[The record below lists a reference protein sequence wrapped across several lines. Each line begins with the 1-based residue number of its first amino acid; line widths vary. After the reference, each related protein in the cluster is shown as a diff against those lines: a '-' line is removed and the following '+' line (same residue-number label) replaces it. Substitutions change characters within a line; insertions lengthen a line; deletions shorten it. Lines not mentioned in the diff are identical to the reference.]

1 MTRRLVAGVDSSTQ
15 STKVL
20 LVDTGDGT
28 VVARGTAPHTVTGTD
43 GARESDPVEWW
54 DALAAALAQALA
66 QAGPGAGVA
75 AISVGAQQHG
85 LVTLDS
91 RGGPVR
97 PAMLWNDVRAAPQAA
112 QLTVAGRELGGAAA
126 DGTARDGPE
135 RDGAHIEGAA
145 LEGAA
150 QWARRT
156 GTVPVA
162 SITAAKWAW
171 LRRHEPDSAARTA
184 AIRLPHDYLTERLSG
199 GPVTD
204 RGDASGTGWFSTA
217 TDAYDPA
224 ILALPLL
231 ELDPALLPE
240 VRQPGEIAGTV
251 TPAAAALGLR
261 RGTVVGI
268 GTGDNMAAALGLGL
282 GPGEPVISLGTS
294 GTAYAVSVHRPADL
308 SGVVAGFADA
318 AGAFLPLSATLNCTQ
333 AVDWMAALLRR
344 DREAVEPGGTAVVL
358 PYLDGERTPNLPNA
372 TGLITGLRH
381 DTTAGQLL
389 QATYDGAACS
399 LLTALEQVGASGDP
413 IAPAAPLILI
423 GGGAKGAAWRN
434 TIRRLSGRELLV
446 PDGAEL
452 VALGAA
458 AQAAAALTGE
468 PAPDV
473 ARRWNT
479 RRGSRYEAGPGRHR
493 GSRQDQRDP
502 APRPRPSRSM
512 IAETFRMFAQK
523 SPGS

>member
-1 MTRRLVAGVDSSTQ
+1 M
-15 STKVL
+15 L
-20 LVDTGDGT
+20 LVDADDGT

-66 QAGPGAGVA
+66 RAGLAAEVA

-91 RGGPVR
+91 HGDPVR

-112 QLTVAGRELGGAAA
+112 QLTGALGGAGLGSGGLGGAGLDSGGLGGA
-126 DGTARDGPE
+126 GLGSGGPGGGGLDDAGPGGGGL
-135 RDGAHIEGAA
+135 DGAV
-145 LEGAA
+145 
-150 QWARRT
+150 QWALRT

-171 LRRHEPDSAARTA
+171 LRRHEPGSAGRTA
-184 AIRLPHDYLTERLSG
+184 AIRLPHDYLTQRLSG
-199 GPVTD
+199 EPVTD

-217 TDAYDPA
+217 TDTYDSE

-240 VRQPGEIAGTV
+240 VRLPGEVAGTV
-251 TPAAAALGLR
+251 TSAAAAAVGLR
-261 RGTVVGI
+261 QGTVVGI

-282 GPGEPVISLGTS
+282 APGEPVISLGTS
-294 GTAYAVSVHRPADL
+294 GTAYTVSARRPADP

-333 AVDWMAALLRR
+333 AVDRMAALLGR
-344 DREAVEPGGTAVVL
+344 DRGAVEPDGTAVVL
-358 PYLDGERTPNLPNA
+358 PYFDGERTPNLPNA
-372 TGLITGLRH
+372 AALITGLRH
-381 DTTAGQLL
+381 DTTAGHLL

-423 GGGAKGAAWRN
+423 GGGAKGAAWRD
-434 TIRRLSGRELLV
+434 TIGRLSGRELLV
-446 PDGAEL
+446 PDAAEL

-458 AQAAAALTGE
+458 AQAAAAVTGE

-479 RRGSRYEAGPGRHR
+479 RDGSRYGPIPADTAALDKINATLHR
-493 GSRQDQRDP
+493 ARELLAVADQ
-502 APRPRPSRSM
+502 
-512 IAETFRMFAQK
+512 
-523 SPGS
+523 

>member
-20 LVDTGDGT
+20 LVDVGDGT
-28 VVARGTAPHTVTGTD
+28 VAGRGAAPHTVSGTD
-43 GARESDPVEWW
+43 GARESDPAQWW
-54 DALAAALAQALA
+54 DALAAALRQALA
-66 QAGPGAGVA
+66 QAGSGPDVA

-91 RGGPVR
+91 GGDPVR

-112 QLTVAGRELGGAAA
+112 QLTAELGGAASW
-126 DGTARDGPE
+126 T
-135 RDGAHIEGAA
+135 
-145 LEGAA
+145 
-150 QWARRT
+150 QRT

-171 LRRHEPDSAARTA
+171 LRQHEPASAARTA
-184 AIRLPHDYLTERLSG
+184 AIRLPHDYLTQRLSG
-199 GPVTD
+199 QPVTD
-204 RGDASGTGWFSTA
+204 RGDASGSGWFSTA
-217 TDAYDPA
+217 TDAYDPEL
-224 ILALPLL
+224 LALPLL
-231 ELDPALLPE
+231 ELDPAMLPE
-240 VRQPGEIAGTV
+240 VRRPDQVAGTV
-251 TPAAAALGLR
+251 TASAAAALGLR
-261 RGTVVGI
+261 QDTVVGI

-282 GPGEPVISLGTS
+282 APGEPVISLGTS
-294 GTAYAVSVHRPADL
+294 GTAYAVSVRRPGDP

-333 AVDWMAALLRR
+333 AVDRVAALLGR
-344 DREAVEPGGTAVVL
+344 DREAVEPGGTAIVL

-372 TGLITGLRH
+372 AGLITGLRH

-399 LLTALEQVGASGDP
+399 LLTALEQVAASGDP
-413 IAPAAPLILI
+413 IAPGATLILI
-423 GGGAKGAAWRN
+423 GGGAKGTAWRN
-434 TIRRLSGRELLV
+434 TILRLSGRELLV
-446 PDGAEL
+446 PDTAEL

-468 PAPDV
+468 PAPEV

-479 RRGSRYEAGPGRHR
+479 RRGSRFAPCPADAGTLDKINETLRRAH
-493 GSRQDQRDP
+493 DLL
-502 APRPRPSRSM
+502 AP
-512 IAETFRMFAQK
+512 
-523 SPGS
+523 

>member
-1 MTRRLVAGVDSSTQ
+1 VTRRLVAGVDSSTQ

-20 LVDTGDGT
+20 LVDAGDGT
-28 VVARGTAPHTVTGTD
+28 VVARGAAPHTVTGTG
-43 GARESDPVEWW
+43 GARQSDPAQWW
-54 DALAAALAQALA
+54 QALAAAIAQALA
-66 QAGPGAGVA
+66 RAGPAAAVA

-85 LVTLDS
+85 LVTLDA
-91 RGGPVR
+91 RGDPVR

-112 QLTVAGRELGGAAA
+112 RLTEALAAA
-126 DGTARDGPE
+126 GLD
-135 RDGAHIEGAA
+135 
-145 LEGAA
+145 GAA

-171 LRRHEPDSAARTA
+171 LRDHEPGPAGRTA
-184 AIRLPHDYLTERLSG
+184 AIRLPHDYLTQRLSG
-199 GPVTD
+199 EPVTD

-217 TDAYDPA
+217 TDSYDPE
-224 ILALPLL
+224 ILALAMLD
-231 ELDPALLPE
+231 LDPALLPQ
-240 VRQPGEIAGTV
+240 VRLPGEIAGTV
-251 TPAAAALGLR
+251 TAAAAAALGLR
-261 RGTVVGI
+261 PGTVVGI

-282 GPGEPVISLGTS
+282 APGEPVISLGTS
-294 GTAYAVSVHRPADL
+294 GTAYAVSARRPADP

-333 AVDWMAALLRR
+333 AVDWVAALLGR

-372 TGLITGLRH
+372 AGLITGLRH

-399 LLTALEQVGASGDP
+399 LLTALEQVGACGDP
-413 IAPAAPLILI
+413 IDPAAPLILI
-423 GGGAKGAAWRN
+423 GGGAKGTTWRD
-434 TIRRLSGRELLV
+434 TIRRLSGRALV
-446 PDGAEL
+446 VPETAEL

-479 RRGSRYEAGPGRHR
+479 RRGSRYEPVPADSAALDKINATLDRARGLLGAPAAHDRGP
-493 GSRQDQRDP
+493 SP
-502 APRPRPSRSM
+502 AV
-512 IAETFRMFAQK
+512 
-523 SPGS
+523 